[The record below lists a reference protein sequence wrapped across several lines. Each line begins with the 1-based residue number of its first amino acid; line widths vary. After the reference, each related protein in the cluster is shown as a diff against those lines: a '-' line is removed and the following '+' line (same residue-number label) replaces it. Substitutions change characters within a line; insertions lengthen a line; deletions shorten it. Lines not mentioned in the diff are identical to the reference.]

1 VSWVWILVS
10 AIWLAPA
17 SIALGLLGGSMVSKQ
32 FRAWLQGHLI
42 G

>member
-1 VSWVWILVS
+1 MTWVWIVVS
-10 AIWLAPA
+10 AIWLTPL

-32 FRAWLQGHLI
+32 FRAWLQRRMI